1 MVRKVIVADDN
12 PGVRR
17 LVSSLLLECTPDVSI
32 TEVRDG
38 TGIVE
43 KLKSKNGDDY
53 ALVITDIQMVKM
65 SGLEAL
71 LRVKKDDLNPDLLRK
86 SIHYESEYQYAGI
99 IPPELLVIR
108 KVSLNKTSGELE
120 LTPVS

>member
-1 MVRKVIVADDN
+1 MGIFDYFKKTAYLYH
-12 PGVRR
+12 GTR
-17 LVSSLLLECTPDVSI
+17 LENIPQIQTEGLDPKYFTSEVVFLSDSSGFSAFW
-32 TEVRDG
+32 G
-38 TGIVE
+38 
-43 KLKSKNGDDY
+43 
-53 ALVITDIQMVKM
+53 
-65 SGLEAL
+65 GLEAL

-86 SIHYESEYQYAGI
+86 SIRYESEYQYAGI